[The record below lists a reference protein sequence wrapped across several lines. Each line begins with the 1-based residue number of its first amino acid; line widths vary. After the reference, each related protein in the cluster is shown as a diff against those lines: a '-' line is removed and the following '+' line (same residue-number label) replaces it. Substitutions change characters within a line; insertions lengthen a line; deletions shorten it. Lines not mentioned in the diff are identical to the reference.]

1 MKSMKVLSNL
11 WDTKHRFTTLTDA
24 IKDVNLLCRGWAYDG
39 ASNMSG
45 HLVATTIRSEEPTAL
60 HVHCLT
66 LCLNSCL
73 QDAYQ
78 NMYYY
83 W

>member
-1 MKSMKVLSNL
+1 MKTMKVLRNL
-11 WDTKHRFTTLTDA
+11 WDTKHRLTTLTDA

-45 HLVATTIRSEEPTAL
+45 HLVATKIRSEEPTAL

-66 LCLNSCL
+66 HCLNLCL
-73 QDAYQ
+73 QEAYQ